1 MTSMT
6 TQPQMPQLTLDDLH
20 KHGWAAEAFSAYF
33 NVNDGRQYDYEV
45 LTHLDSIVMERGNET
60 LRSMGQNTTL
70 RERLE
75 QGGAADAALVT
86 LTLNNVITQMVLQC
100 KTFDGVYRMAKDS
113 LYEQQFNMALSVAKT
128 ATHRLADMEDASG
141 LGANPTVQQMA
152 TAALANPEIE
162 RLSHELTGC
171 LQQML
176 TIHNRVREYEPVGA
190 GILMR
195 AVNRKLAISPWYQFG
210 MSMAG
215 ATVDFSAASAP
226 TAAAVAKRRDMA
238 GPDLDAVA

>member
-1 MTSMT
+1 MS
-6 TQPQMPQLTLDDLH
+6 TQPQMPQITLADLH

-45 LTHLDSIVMERGNET
+45 LTHLDSIVMERSDET

-75 QGGAADAALVT
+75 QGGAADAPLVT

-113 LYEQQFNMALSVAKT
+113 LYEQQFNMALSTAKT

-141 LGANPTVQQMA
+141 LGANPTIAQMA
-152 TAALANPEIE
+152 KAALDNPEIE

-176 TIHNRVREYEPVGA
+176 TIHKRVSEYEPVGA
-190 GILMR
+190 QILMR

-215 ATVDFSAASAP
+215 ANADIVATPASS
-226 TAAAVAKRRDMA
+226 AAVAKRRDMA